1 MAGLNVAPLSR
12 LARQYGIQ
20 TSYYDVHRRR
30 CQADPAGL
38 LALVRAMGAPVETL
52 ADVPDALKA
61 HTQAQRGA
69 PIEPVVVAWEGK
81 SAHVELR
88 LPDYQASGSFA
99 CQLRLETGETKRWA
113 GALSQLRSV
122 RHERMGGAGYVTRR
136 IPLPAAMPWGYHR
149 LRIDAGG
156 RRAETLVIG
165 APTRA
170 YVGGSGHAA
179 WGLFVPLYALHREPS
194 WGAGDYGDLRALNE
208 WVRELGG
215 DVVATLPLLASRWQ
229 KPFDPSPYS
238 PSSRLF
244 WNEFYV
250 DVLKVPEL
258 QGCPAA
264 RTYLNS
270 SGVRNQLAALRKG
283 ARVDYPRQM
292 AVKRK
297 LLEEMTE
304 SLFARGSSRQ
314 AELRR
319 FVAAHPDIEDYA
331 RFRATSDRRRAP
343 WPEWPERLRDG
354 TIGDGDYDESVM
366 RYHLYAQWLAQT
378 QLQELAAQAREGG
391 EGLYLDLP
399 LGVHP
404 HGYDVWRHRE
414 AFVLNTSGG
423 APPDAV
429 FTKGQ
434 QWGFPPL
441 HPERERAHGYPYVI
455 RYLRH
460 HLQQAGILRI
470 DHVMALHRLYCV
482 PAGLEARQGA
492 YLQYRAEELYAILS
506 LESHRH
512 RSWLVGENLG
522 TVPTYVNAAMRRHR
536 IHRMYVMQYELTPGS
551 RRVLRTV
558 ARDEVASL
566 NTHDMPPF
574 AAYWDGRDI
583 RDRVASGLLTKAAAR
598 RESRVRRAMRA
609 ALIRHLSRAGI
620 ACGPKADHRALLHA
634 SLAFLGRS
642 RARLVLVNL
651 EDLWMEMKPQNLPG
665 TGHERLNWTNKLRY
679 RLEELRVLRQVV
691 APLRD
696 MDRLRRRIHVRNRT
710 ADARE
715 SPRPPLRAY
724 PAKRPLPGKAE
735 IGAFAQGARRR
746 TMND

>member
-1 MAGLNVAPLSR
+1 MPGLNVAPLTK
-12 LARQYGIQ
+12 LARRYGIQ
-20 TSYYDVHRRR
+20 TSYYDVRHRR
-30 CQADPAGL
+30 CEADPAGL
-38 LALVRAMGAPVETL
+38 LALVRAMGAPVESL
-52 ADVPDALKA
+52 ADVPEALRA
-61 HTQAQRGA
+61 HGQEESRAMV
-69 PIEPVVVAWEGK
+69 EPVIVAWEGK
-81 SAHVELR
+81 PASVELR
-88 LPDYQASGSFA
+88 LPEFQAGGSFD
-99 CQLRLETGETKRWA
+99 CQLRMETGETRRWS
-113 GALSQLRSV
+113 GALDEVPSHGHKRV
-122 RHERMGGAGYVTRR
+122 DGAGYVTRR
-136 IPLPAAMPWGYHR
+136 IPLPAALPTGYHR
-149 LRIDAGG
+149 FTIQAGR
-156 RRAETLVIG
+156 RRAEALVIS
-165 APTRA
+165 APVRAFTRPTSSA
-170 YVGGSGHAA
+170 RAG
-179 WGLFVPLYALHREPS
+179 WGLFVPLYALHRGQS

-215 DVVATLPLLASRWQ
+215 DVVATLPLLASRWEA
-229 KPFDPSPYS
+229 PFDPSPYS

-250 DVLKVPEL
+250 DVTQVPEL

-264 RTYLNS
+264 RAYLNS
-270 SGVRNQLAALRKG
+270 PGVRNRLAALRKR
-283 ARVDYPRQM
+283 ARVDYPGQM
-292 AVKRK
+292 AIKRK
-297 LLEEMTE
+297 LLEMMME
-304 SLFARGSSRQ
+304 SLFARGSERQ
-314 AELRR
+314 AELRG

-331 RFRATSDRRRAP
+331 RFRAVCERHRRP
-343 WPEWPERLRDG
+343 WLGWPGRLRDG

-378 QLQELAAQAREGG
+378 QLEELAARARDGG

-441 HPERERAHGYPYVI
+441 HPERERSQGYPYVI

-460 HLQQAGILRI
+460 HLRQAGILRI

-506 LESHRH
+506 LESHRS

-536 IHRMYVMQYELTPGS
+536 VHRMYVMQYELTPGS
-551 RRVLRTV
+551 RRVLRAV

-574 AAYWDGRDI
+574 AAYWAGRDV
-583 RDRVASGLLTKAAAR
+583 RDRVASGLLTKSAAG
-598 RESRVRRAMRA
+598 RESRARRAMRA
-609 ALIRHLSRAGI
+609 ALIGHLSRTGL
-620 ACGPKADHRALLHA
+620 ACGPKADHRALLTA

-651 EDLWMEMKPQNLPG
+651 EDLWMELQPQNTPG
-665 TGHERLNWTNKLRY
+665 TGRERLNWTNKLRY
-679 RLEELRVLRQVV
+679 RLEDIRALRQVV
-691 APLRD
+691 EPLRD
-696 MDRLRRRIHVRNRT
+696 IDRLRRRNKARNR
-710 ADARE
+710 APSARE
-715 SPRPPLRAY
+715 SPRQPHRSHPPKVTTIGG
-724 PAKRPLPGKAE
+724 PAVEA
-735 IGAFAQGARRR
+735 GA
-746 TMND
+746 

>member
-1 MAGLNVAPLSR
+1 MNLAPLGR
-12 LARQYGIQ
+12 LARGYGIQ
-20 TSYYDVHRRR
+20 TSYYDVHHRR

-38 LALVRAMGAPVETL
+38 LALVRAMGAPVDTL

-61 HTQAQRGA
+61 HKQQECRAI
-69 PIEPVVVAWEGK
+69 IEPVIVAWEGRP
-81 SAHVELR
+81 AHVDLR
-88 LPDYQASGSFA
+88 LPDFQAGGSFA
-99 CQLRLETGETKRWA
+99 CQLRLESGETRRWS
-113 GALSQLRSV
+113 GDLGQVPSHGHKHV
-122 RHERMGGAGYVTRR
+122 DGAGYVIRR
-136 IPLPAAMPWGYHR
+136 LALPAALPPGYHR
-149 LRIDAGG
+149 LQIEAGG
-156 RRAETLVIG
+156 RRPEALVITAPVRAFTRVPGSAG
-165 APTRA
+165 A
-170 YVGGSGHAA
+170 G
-179 WGLFVPLYALHREPS
+179 WGLFVPLYALHSRHS
-194 WGAGDYGDLRALNE
+194 WGAGDFGDLRALDT
-208 WVRELGG
+208 WVREVGG
-215 DVVATLPLLASRWQ
+215 DVVATLPLLAARWGT
-229 KPFDPSPYS
+229 PFDPSPYA

-250 DVLKVPEL
+250 DVTQVPEL
-258 QGCPAA
+258 AECPAA
-264 RTYLNS
+264 RAYLNS
-270 SGVRNQLAALRKG
+270 PGVQKRLAALRG
-283 ARVDYPRQM
+283 IPRVDYPAQM
-292 AVKRK
+292 AIKRK
-297 LLEEMTE
+297 VLEEMAA
-304 SLFARGSSRQ
+304 SLFARPTSRQ

-319 FVAAHPDIEDYA
+319 FVAVHPDIQDYA
-331 RFRATSDRRRAP
+331 RFRAVCERQGNA
-343 WPEWPERLRDG
+343 WPKWRGPLRDG
-354 TIGDGDYDESVM
+354 TIGERDYDEPVM

-378 QLQELAAQAREGG
+378 QLEELAAHARGSG

-404 HGYDVWRHRE
+404 HGYDVWRHRA

-441 HPERERAHGYPYVI
+441 HPEGQRAQGYDYVI
-455 RYLRH
+455 RYVRH

-470 DHVMALHRLYCV
+470 DHVMGLHRLFCV

-536 IHRMYVMQYELTPGS
+536 IHRMYVMQYELVPGS

-558 ARDEVASL
+558 GRDEVASL

-583 RDRVASGLLTKAAAR
+583 GDRTKSGLLTRAAAR
-598 RESRVRRAMRA
+598 RESRARQTMRS
-609 ALIRHLSRAGI
+609 ALIRLLSRRGV
-620 ACGPKADHRALLHA
+620 ACGSRADHAALLKA

-651 EDLWMEMKPQNLPG
+651 EDLWMEVQPQNVPG
-665 TGHERLNWTNKLRY
+665 TGHERRNWTRKLRHALEAC
-679 RLEELRVLRQVV
+679 RSLPEVVEPLEEV
-691 APLRD
+691 
-696 MDRLRRRIHVRNRT
+696 DRLRKRVGSRGRA

-715 SPRPPLRAY
+715 GPPPVRAF
-724 PAKRPLPGKAE
+724 PSKEASAGGAAVEAAMRAE
-735 IGAFAQGARRR
+735 
-746 TMND
+746 